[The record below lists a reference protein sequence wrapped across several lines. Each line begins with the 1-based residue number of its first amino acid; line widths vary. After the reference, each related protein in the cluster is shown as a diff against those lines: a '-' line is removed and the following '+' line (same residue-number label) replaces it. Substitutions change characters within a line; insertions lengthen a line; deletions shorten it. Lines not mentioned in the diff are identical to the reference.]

1 MNRTILILV
10 SIPLV
15 AAAIAC
21 DKSGAD
27 AQETANKAQAQ
38 ANTEITNAQV
48 TADKKIADVRVDF
61 AKTSEDYRHTM
72 QAKLDGLDKKLAEL
86 DARTRTATGTTASD
100 LSAKSATVRAQ
111 RDAFASDF
119 RNLGSSSAATW
130 DATKA
135 RLDAEWTNLSTAV
148 DKAM

>member
-1 MNRTILILV
+1 MNRTILTIV
-10 SIPLV
+10 SIPLI

-27 AQETANKAQAQ
+27 AQDNANKAQAQ

-48 TADKKIADVRVDF
+48 TADKKIAEVRTDF
-61 AKTSEDYRHTM
+61 AKTVEDYRHTT
-72 QAKLDGLDKKLAEL
+72 QVNLDTLDKKLAEL
-86 DARTRTATGTTASD
+86 DARARTATGTTAGDRKANSTS
-100 LSAKSATVRAQ
+100 LRAQ

-119 RNLGSSSAATW
+119 RNLDSVSAANW

-135 RLDAEWTNLSTAV
+135 RLDMEWTDLSNAV
-148 DKAM
+148 DKAK